1 MHKYGVYGTD
11 SGDECQISFS
21 GSAHQR
27 MGSLV
32 LFPSGLS
39 NCERLPSGWRSP
51 AGIGAGIYLATGI
64 AAAASLSAP
73 HARSKSIAVL
83 MGGMAS
89 GTVLGVPLS
98 LILADYA
105 GWQSALWLTAG
116 LGLISLIAL
125 WRKLPVLPALL
136 ILCRIRAF
144 IGVTVK

>member
-1 MHKYGVYGTD
+1 
-11 SGDECQISFS
+11 
-21 GSAHQR
+21 
-27 MGSLV
+27 
-32 LFPSGLS
+32 
-39 NCERLPSGWRSP
+39 
-51 AGIGAGIYLATGI
+51 
-64 AAAASLSAP
+64 
-73 HARSKSIAVL
+73 
-83 MGGMAS
+83 MAS